1 MGVTGVQPATISESE
16 FQKLISKRAQSLLG
30 LASFVSTCQ
39 SREQIFIRPL
49 LGDLHS
55 QSMQLEELLD
65 AYDARN
71 NCRWCSFRSM
81 IAAVKLFSDVTYE
94 LLHIRHALPAYRLLP
109 IENDFAQ
116 ATGQTLEF
124 TGGVLC
130 RASEHL
136 LRLSDQLDL
145 LVPPGN
151 RREKSYTE
159 QLPQGRLVRNC
170 QAKRTETVSEMVTL
184 LATAFLNLA
193 ADSKDVRAASKA
205 QPEDYAV
212 FLQGAV
218 REESLRSLELRFH
231 NLQSQYD
238 TYVAGTQAEKEDGD
252 LLVLRGHISVVF
264 HLLKTAT
271 MFAHYYERHGSKVPC
286 ARAALQKPLVEA
298 SELVKT
304 LMSYCIAFINS
315 YMTCTEQLCREM
327 LKHYSEIGQVKLDI
341 PRYRGFHVRPSTLI
355 AKLAL
360 HYGSEM
366 KMMLGSES
374 YNATMPLDL
383 FRANEKIN
391 AEKRR
396 WLAGE
401 IVRLKLVPENTNSDD
416 FESLARGVVLA
427 LAERGK
433 LIMYEQP
440 LMFPEDPA
448 ARDGTVLD
456 RAVAEVARLLALGK
470 IDIELDIQVTFKG
483 DKRVLADIALLA
495 EMGYGEDKFGNNIP
509 LPEKLKYLR
518 R

>member
-16 FQKLISKRAQSLLG
+16 FQKVISKRAQSLLG

-205 QPEDYAV
+205 QPEGLLLHVVRYAQ
-212 FLQGAV
+212 LW
-218 REESLRSLELRFH
+218 REWGL
-231 NLQSQYD
+231 
-238 TYVAGTQAEKEDGD
+238 GC
-252 LLVLRGHISVVF
+252 LL
-264 HLLKTAT
+264 
-271 MFAHYYERHGSKVPC
+271 
-286 ARAALQKPLVEA
+286 
-298 SELVKT
+298 
-304 LMSYCIAFINS
+304 
-315 YMTCTEQLCREM
+315 
-327 LKHYSEIGQVKLDI
+327 
-341 PRYRGFHVRPSTLI
+341 
-355 AKLAL
+355 
-360 HYGSEM
+360 
-366 KMMLGSES
+366 
-374 YNATMPLDL
+374 
-383 FRANEKIN
+383 
-391 AEKRR
+391 
-396 WLAGE
+396 
-401 IVRLKLVPENTNSDD
+401 
-416 FESLARGVVLA
+416 
-427 LAERGK
+427 
-433 LIMYEQP
+433 
-440 LMFPEDPA
+440 
-448 ARDGTVLD
+448 
-456 RAVAEVARLLALGK
+456 
-470 IDIELDIQVTFKG
+470 
-483 DKRVLADIALLA
+483 
-495 EMGYGEDKFGNNIP
+495 
-509 LPEKLKYLR
+509 
-518 R
+518 